1 MARLKYSR
9 SITRGKRPRR
19 RPSEVE
25 DIAIFFIGQGVVT
38 IGELIK
44 DVASHGNLS
53 TLSSERIITK
63 AIKDGIFDI
72 VKGFFED

>member
-9 SITRGKRPRR
+9 SITIGKKPRR

-25 DIAIFFIGQGVVT
+25 DIALYFVGQGVVT
-38 IGELIK
+38 VGELIK

-53 TLSSERIITK
+53 TLSAERVITN
-63 AIKDGIFDI
+63 AIKGGILDI
-72 VKGFFED
+72 VKGFLED